1 MPNSYDFSV
10 DDVVEEVARRI
21 LSGGRGKPP
30 RGSESTQ
37 CSIGNCTS
45 APGPYVDYMGSDGEM
60 VRAKFCQDHYDLWYR
75 YMHKFKNEAA
85 KPSSV
90 SD

>member
-1 MPNSYDFSV
+1 MPKGYDFSV

-60 VRAKFCQDHYDLWYR
+60 VRAKFCQDHYELWSK
-75 YMHKFKNEAA
+75 YMRLFQKKALE
-85 KPSSV
+85 PSSV
-90 SD
+90 LD